1 MPLPSVNHANRLVAP
16 YQCLEPI
23 GFSAPSVTLIP
34 TTPLYGL
41 SEVKLLVVQAII
53 LPSGDQA
60 VPPGERV
67 MWPSTSVSSFCSVL
81 PKVGVLKRVPLSP
94 KLPSLRSRCC
104 PEHNK

>member
-53 LPSGDQA
+53 LLSGDRVGHPEENCRGTCLWPA
-60 VPPGERV
+60 LLPPRHSPLPPTGGIFPDLEYGPQRRA
-67 MWPSTSVSSFCSVL
+67 SSHRE
-81 PKVGVLKRVPLSP
+81 K
-94 KLPSLRSRCC
+94 
-104 PEHNK
+104 E